1 MKILRNTPEQL
12 IIEETPWV
20 LGIMLVF
27 FILAFV
33 GPGLFLV
40 TQGELIGLFF
50 AGVGGGLGAMGLIV
64 FVQRVQVILDT
75 TTDEVIV
82 RRRSVLRYDQ
92 VIHPLSQLAE
102 AQLDMT
108 RGSKGTLMTRP
119 VLIFDRG
126 PSAGLLPVVSSY
138 TSGEGPRRMVSA
150 INGWLQAARGMGAGR
165 RGTGS

>member
-1 MKILRNTPEQL
+1 MKILRDTPEQL

-75 TTDEVIV
+75 MTDEVID
-82 RRRSVLRYDQ
+82 RRRSVLRYD
-92 VIHPLSQLAE
+92 
-102 AQLDMT
+102 
-108 RGSKGTLMTRP
+108 
-119 VLIFDRG
+119 
-126 PSAGLLPVVSSY
+126 
-138 TSGEGPRRMVSA
+138 
-150 INGWLQAARGMGAGR
+150 
-165 RGTGS
+165 